1 MPDLEALLEEI
12 AQSLLGRAQNRDLPP
27 TLEGLWRTLS
37 EMPGEVKKPTWATG
51 PASSHT
57 GLDLLGDKG
66 ETGDEGQEEAAHGLE
81 QRLRECQK
89 RFSKKVHEVEE
100 LKRQLAKAREE
111 QTQAQRERDRAKEE
125 AARSRKELAQL
136 EGERERIAQKLAES
150 QEALASLEGE
160 VAALQ
165 GEKEA
170 LEDRLARTETLL
182 KEATQRLEEAQGAL
196 AEGKRLKEE
205 LDRIR
210 SWRERLPE
218 PFPKDALFRLLVLDY
233 PRFGDDAR
241 TRIQALLE
249 AYHSLKEGRDHP
261 VLAEHTNF
269 PLLEGR
275 REGLVLLGV
284 EVLLQDLTDLPLVK
298 WVRTHALRLESF
310 LNPRGQKGEG

>member
-1 MPDLEALLEEI
+1 MPDLEAILEEI

-27 TLEGLWRTLS
+27 TLGDLRRTLR
-37 EMPGEVKKPTWATG
+37 EMPGEVKMPTWITG

-57 GLDLLGDKG
+57 RLDLLGHKG
-66 ETGDEGQEEAAHGLE
+66 ENGDEGQEEVAHGLE

-100 LKRQLAKAREE
+100 LKRRLAKAREE
-111 QTQAQRERDRAKEE
+111 QTQAERKQDRAKEE
-125 AARSRKELAQL
+125 AARYRNELAYL
-136 EGERERIAQKLAES
+136 EEEKERIAKKLAES
-150 QEALASLEGE
+150 QEALASLEGK

-165 GEKEA
+165 AENEA
-170 LEDRLARTETLL
+170 LKNRLAQTETLL
-182 KEATQRLEEAQGAL
+182 QENTQRLEEAQGVF
-196 AEGKRLKEE
+196 AEVKRLKEE
-205 LDRIR
+205 LDRLR
-210 SWRERLPE
+210 TWRERLPE
-218 PFPKDALFRLLVLDY
+218 PFPQDALFHLLVLDY
-233 PRFGDDAR
+233 SRFGDDAR

-249 AYHSLKEGRDHP
+249 AYQSLKEGRDHP
-261 VLAEHTNF
+261 VLAEHSNF